1 MYYNKIREM
10 DISDGEGI
18 RVSLFVQ
25 GCEFHCKGCFNPE
38 TWNFESG
45 KEFTTETLD
54 VLLKLCDKK
63 YIKGLSI
70 LGGEPM
76 HPKNRETVVDIMR
89 AFKFKFPNKDIW
101 MWTGYTLENLLA
113 ENNDDV
119 KSMLIYLDYLIDGQ
133 FIEEKKNLNL
143 KWAGSEN
150 QRWIDIQESMKQGH
164 IVLAGNMLD

>member
-1 MYYNKIREM
+1 MRYNKIRKM
-10 DISDGEGI
+10 DISDGTGI

-38 TWNFESG
+38 TWNFEGG
-45 KEFTTETLD
+45 KEFSTHTLSTI
-54 VLLKLCDKK
+54 LKLCDDEK
-63 YIKGLSI
+63 IQGLSI

-113 ENNDDV
+113 ENDDDV

-133 FIEEKKNLNL
+133 FVEEKKNLNL

-150 QRWIDIQESMKQGH
+150 QRWIDIQQSMKQGH

>member
-1 MYYNKIREM
+1 MRYNKIRKM
-10 DISDGEGI
+10 DISNGEGV

-25 GCEFHCKGCFNPE
+25 GCAFHCKGCFNPE
-38 TWNFESG
+38 AWNFEEG
-45 KEFTTETLD
+45 KEFTTETYNTLLD
-54 VLLKLCDKK
+54 LCRKE
-63 YIKGLSI
+63 YIQGLSI

-113 ENNDDV
+113 ENDDDV

-133 FIEEKKNLNL
+133 FVEEKKNLNL

>member
-76 HPKNRETVVDIMR
+76 HPKNREIVVDIMR

-133 FIEEKKNLNL
+133 FVEEKKNLNL

>member
-113 ENNDDV
+113 ENDDDV

>member
-1 MYYNKIREM
+1 MRYNKIRKM
-10 DISDGEGI
+10 DISDGIGI

-76 HPKNRETVVDIMR
+76 HPKNRKTVVDIMR

-113 ENNDDV
+113 ENDDDV

-133 FIEEKKNLNL
+133 FVEEKKNLNL

-150 QRWIDIQESMKQGH
+150 QRWIDIQKSMEQGH

>member
-1 MYYNKIREM
+1 MHYNKIRKM
-10 DISDGEGI
+10 DISNGIGI

-38 TWNFESG
+38 TWNFEGG
-45 KEFTTETLD
+45 KEFNTHTLSTI
-54 VLLKLCDKK
+54 LKLCDDEK
-63 YIKGLSI
+63 IQGLSI

-113 ENNDDV
+113 ENDDDV

-133 FIEEKKNLNL
+133 FVEEKKNLNL

>member
-113 ENNDDV
+113 ENDDDV
-119 KSMLIYLDYLIDGQ
+119 KNMLIYLDYLIDGQ
-133 FIEEKKNLNL
+133 FVEEKKNLNL

>member
-1 MYYNKIREM
+1 MRYNKIREM
-10 DISDGEGI
+10 DISDGEGV

-25 GCEFHCKGCFNPE
+25 GCEFHCKNCFNPE
-38 TWNFESG
+38 TWNFEGG

-54 VLLKLCDKK
+54 TLLRLCDKK

-76 HPKNRETVVDIMR
+76 HPNNRETVVDIMR
-89 AFKFKFPNKDIW
+89 AFKYRFPNKDIW
-101 MWTGYTLENLLA
+101 MWTGYTLENLLS
-113 ENNDDV
+113 ENDEDI

-150 QRWIDIQESMKQGH
+150 QRLIDIQESMKQGY
-164 IVLAGNMLD
+164 IVMKDMLRR